1 MECGQHGMNGLLAQR
16 HVTEGRV
23 KGHERVPIPNLN
35 LQANI
40 VMEQR
45 WKQLIVS
52 SKHALALVSQFS
64 SQRKCIYTVT
74 HYFNRQT
81 TGQMFL

>member
-1 MECGQHGMNGLLAQR
+1 MECGQHGMTGLLAQR
-16 HVTEGRV
+16 HVTEGRE
-23 KGHERVPIPNLN
+23 KGHVRVPIPNLN
-35 LQANI
+35 LRANI

-52 SKHALALVSQFS
+52 SKHALPLVSRFL

-74 HYFNRQT
+74 HYFNTQT
-81 TGQMFL
+81 TEQMFL